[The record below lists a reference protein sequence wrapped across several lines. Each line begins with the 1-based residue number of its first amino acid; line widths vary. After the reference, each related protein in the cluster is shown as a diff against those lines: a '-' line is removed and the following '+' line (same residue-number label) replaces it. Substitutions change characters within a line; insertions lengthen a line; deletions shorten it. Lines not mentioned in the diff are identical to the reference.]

1 MPLRGPGCAPDSANV
16 MSSEM
21 LPVERLVEEREPGLV
36 WRHIWTGMHEVRGSR
51 FDLHA
56 CRLVDGGQL
65 RLYVFSDGEFMTY
78 LLEPEHDA
86 SCPHGSDIEASNVGD
101 LISEAISDIES
112 NSSGVYS

>member
-1 MPLRGPGCAPDSANV
+1 

-21 LPVERLVEEREPGLV
+21 LTVERLVEEREPGLV
-36 WRHIWTGMHEVRGSR
+36 WRHIWTGAHEVRGSR

-65 RLYVFSDGEFMTY
+65 RLYVFRGGEFAAF
-78 LLEPEHDA
+78 LLDPEHDA
-86 SCPHGSDIEASNVGD
+86 SCPHGSDMEASNVSA
-101 LISEAISDIES
+101 LISAAISDIDA